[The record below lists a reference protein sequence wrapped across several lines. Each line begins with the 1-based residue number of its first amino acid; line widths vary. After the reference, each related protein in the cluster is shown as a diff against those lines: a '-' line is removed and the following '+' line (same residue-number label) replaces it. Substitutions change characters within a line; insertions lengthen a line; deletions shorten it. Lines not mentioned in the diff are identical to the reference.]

1 MKQKIIEVK
10 DLSVSFNTPS
20 GELQAIRKI
29 SFDLYKKEVL
39 AIVGESGSGKSAT
52 SKAILGIL
60 AKNGNIKNGSIWFQ
74 ENDLTKLKEKD
85 YSKIRGSK
93 ISMVFQDPLS
103 SLNPIVK
110 IGKQIT
116 EGIIIN
122 NKQEI
127 VTAKKRINE
136 KLKYDVNRKD
146 NVKKIRKIIKDLRE
160 YNCFYYYIKKLLS
173 LFKYNMIREDEF
185 LIKAKKN
192 NKYINIENV
201 NDINEIISNLTAFLN
216 SDYHN
221 YINTN
226 EFFELKKDINL
237 IGFKINKQIAKEKA
251 ISLME
256 EVGINNARIRFNQYP
271 FMFSGGMRQ
280 RIVIAIALSL
290 DPEVLICDEPT
301 TALDATIEA
310 QILDLIKKIKE
321 DRDLSVIFITH
332 DLSVVSKIADRVIV
346 MYAGEI
352 VEYGTVKEIFE
363 NSKHPYTWALL
374 NLAFNMKK
382 GKKLETIPGMLPN
395 LYNPPNI
402 DMFAYRNKYA
412 LNIDFK
418 YKPPFFKVSDTH
430 YARTWLLHPNA
441 HKILT
446 EIKGNNDG

>member
-1 MKQKIIEVK
+1 MTLI
-10 DLSVSFNTPS
+10 
-20 GELQAIRKI
+20 
-29 SFDLYKKEVL
+29 
-39 AIVGESGSGKSAT
+39 
-52 SKAILGIL
+52 
-60 AKNGNIKNGSIWFQ
+60 
-74 ENDLTKLKEKD
+74 
-85 YSKIRGSK
+85 
-93 ISMVFQDPLS
+93 
-103 SLNPIVK
+103 
-110 IGKQIT
+110 
-116 EGIIIN
+116 
-122 NKQEI
+122 
-127 VTAKKRINE
+127 
-136 KLKYDVNRKD
+136 
-146 NVKKIRKIIKDLRE
+146 
-160 YNCFYYYIKKLLS
+160 
-173 LFKYNMIREDEF
+173 EF

-192 NKYINIENV
+192 NKYINIENI
-201 NDINEIISNLTAFLN
+201 NDINEIISNLKAFLN